1 MTTTRRQQGG
11 HDASFSSSFFSLRHK
26 DVTRAYAPASY
37 SPTQIVEE
45 WKHIFGPG
53 SDLFEPG
60 DPRGILGGITP
71 LEVRKQ
77 LDFQTAEIEKLRAEV
92 VEMRRCVHKE
102 QQELKSQVIF
112 FAAKARAA
120 ARQAKSEGTDSLT
133 LQKKAHE
140 RELARLR
147 EAHEYEITAWR
158 DRVEALEREQQQQ
171 QPSFPI
177 PPPSSSGRPQ
187 SSSARLQSTSS
198 SSPSRRPFGSTQIPA
213 TSICEK
219 EGQQTCRSAYKAV
232 GRREDKEEEEEA
244 PRALPLPI
252 RFPNFPVQSTE
263 EQALLEK
270 RLADFEELYEVTRL
284 AMQATAMTTSAAAAA
299 AAAALP
305 PPPPAA
311 VAAAAVSVG
320 GRKGRE
326 GKEGSA
332 ESQNKIDF
340 TLGSVDVYPGQTAP
354 RTDGIGEGKV
364 GGGSGGGGRGRG
376 RIPPILPRA
385 TTHQRKKKTMT
396 AQQGRRSAT
405 STTKSNTFGDRAFA
419 RLDPTQYPTSGVSNP
434 PMLPPTRE
442 PNDGAGVQEPRDI
455 RGIFKP
461 LMTAEQKERDKREEE
476 EEEEDESEEE
486 EVGDVEGE
494 ESVNEEKGSLEEME
508 SSEGEEEESGDSERG
523 DYDCDHDDDDEE
535 EEYESENETESE
547 EEDWLENE

>member
-311 VAAAAVSVG
+311 VAAAA
-320 GRKGRE
+320 
-326 GKEGSA
+326 
-332 ESQNKIDF
+332 
-340 TLGSVDVYPGQTAP
+340 
-354 RTDGIGEGKV
+354 
-364 GGGSGGGGRGRG
+364 
-376 RIPPILPRA
+376 
-385 TTHQRKKKTMT
+385 
-396 AQQGRRSAT
+396 
-405 STTKSNTFGDRAFA
+405 
-419 RLDPTQYPTSGVSNP
+419 YPTSGVSNP
-434 PMLPPTRE
+434 SMLPPTRE

-461 LMTAEQKERDKREEE
+461 LMTSEQKERDKREEE
-476 EEEEDESEEE
+476 EEEEDESEED

-523 DYDCDHDDDDEE
+523 DYDCDHDEEEEEEE

-547 EEDWLENE
+547 EEGWLESE